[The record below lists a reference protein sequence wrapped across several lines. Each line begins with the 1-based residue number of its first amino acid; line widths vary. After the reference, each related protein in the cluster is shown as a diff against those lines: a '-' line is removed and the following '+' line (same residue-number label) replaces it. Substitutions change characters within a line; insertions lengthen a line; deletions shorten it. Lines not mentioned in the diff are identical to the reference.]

1 MLAFQ
6 NRRVMDPKRV
16 RSDATGRERFC
27 QARGVDYHVFIGPL
41 LLRLTFRLF
50 HVGSLPPNLIAA
62 KDPEYLPTS
71 TATGSLAHQLY
82 RERNISR
89 THVLFSLVSASAC
102 ISRPRGRLRII
113 MLLPG
118 ITAAHKENLV
128 AGFSSTGLQRTSSC
142 QLPSN
147 I

>member
-1 MLAFQ
+1 MGLWGAIPFVALENYKEMRNSSSQYTTALRRRIRDCNLGSGMSWTIQ
-6 NRRVMDPKRV
+6 NV
-16 RSDATGRERFC
+16 
-27 QARGVDYHVFIGPL
+27 
-41 LLRLTFRLF
+41 
-50 HVGSLPPNLIAA
+50 
-62 KDPEYLPTS
+62 
-71 TATGSLAHQLY
+71 Y